1 MNKIHRMTAVELS
14 AAALRQQILTREILP
29 GSRVTEDAVAA
40 QLGVSRAT
48 VRQALNSLEQEGLL
62 VRNPTSRVLEVLSL
76 APEDVKDIYQA
87 RRILELAGVEAA
99 MDAPEEAL
107 LELKQAISQ
116 MREAIP
122 NRDYV
127 GFVEA
132 DRLSHSLT
140 VGFLNSRLLSETH
153 TALMRRL
160 RLAITHLEED
170 ENIIAEELLHH
181 EEFCDLVLARKTDE
195 AKKNLAERLDVAE
208 RNMLRSLVTPQRAR
222 L

>member
-99 MDAPEEAL
+99 VDAPEEAL

-116 MREAIP
+116 MRDAIP

-132 DRLSHSLT
+132 DRLSHALT

-208 RNMLRSLVTPQRAR
+208 RNMLRSLVTSPRVRA
-222 L
+222 

>member
-222 L
+222 P